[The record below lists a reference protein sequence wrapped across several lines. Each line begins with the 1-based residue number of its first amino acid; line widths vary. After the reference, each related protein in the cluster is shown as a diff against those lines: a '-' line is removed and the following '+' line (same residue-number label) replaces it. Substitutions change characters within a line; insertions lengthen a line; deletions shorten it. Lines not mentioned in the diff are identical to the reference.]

1 MATRSQ
7 HASAEARAQGR
18 GLRVIAIL
26 AVLTLLE
33 YVIAVSLAS
42 PSALVAMLA
51 VAAVAKAWLIMTEF
65 MHLPK
70 LWQPDGGH

>member
-18 GLRVIAIL
+18 GLRVIVIL
-26 AVLTLLE
+26 AVLTLIE
-33 YVIAVSLAS
+33 YVIAVGLES
-42 PSALVAMLA
+42 PAALVVMLSL
-51 VAAVAKAWLIMTEF
+51 AAVAKAWLILTEF

-70 LWQPDGGH
+70 LWRPDGGH